1 MFGKVEG
8 ADKGQHMCFQA
19 LQVGGGQI
27 RLANTR
33 LHFHSV
39 SGVTIGQ
46 KKVSGFWLKPLSG
59 SMLGR
64 FENMLPKSS
73 GSLGTV
79 LLQH

>member
-1 MFGKVEG
+1 MFDKVEG
-8 ADKGQHMCFQA
+8 ADKGQHRCFQA

-33 LHFHSV
+33 LHFHSL

-46 KKVSGFWLKPLSG
+46 KKVSGFWLEPLSD

-73 GSLGTV
+73 DSLDTV